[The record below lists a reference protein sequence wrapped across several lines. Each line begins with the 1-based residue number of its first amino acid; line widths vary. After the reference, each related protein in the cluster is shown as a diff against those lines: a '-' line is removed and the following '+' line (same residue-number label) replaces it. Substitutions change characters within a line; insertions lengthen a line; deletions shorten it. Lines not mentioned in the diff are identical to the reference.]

1 MDLLKEA
8 KIAREKAYAPY
19 SKFKVGAA
27 VLTSDGQVFHGCNIE
42 NASYGLAMCAE
53 RVALFKAISSGYK
66 KDDLIK
72 IAIVGDTLE
81 PISPCGA
88 CRQVMVELLNKD
100 AEIILGNLDDDI
112 KKYSLEEILPYS
124 FKELI

>member
-42 NASYGLAMCAE
+42 NASYGLTMCAE
-53 RVALFKAISSGYK
+53 RVALFKAISRGYK

-72 IAIVGDTLE
+72 IAIVGDTKE

-124 FKELI
+124 FKELT